1 MPYAQQPKASSDPE
15 IPPSRPA
22 RPRFH
27 HRCTDDRIREGSG
40 SPPSFSMTSK
50 ITKRRTSVF
59 RELGLD
65 TNEPTSPYSA
75 GHEFAQLTGLA
86 PPTSRHAPEL
96 ANYSASE
103 DGGGET
109 EREQRAQQSRGHRDE
124 NQSEPTS
131 PSACQR
137 PWYSRLTSARRPRI
151 KTVSS
156 APPPSMSAITRL
168 SSIALL
174 IAVLLPGLSHFRGH
188 EEVAPIV
195 ADAGVIHTKA
205 ADAGPVLEPRADSPT
220 KVCKRWA
227 HQSEL
232 GSI

>member
-1 MPYAQQPKASSDPE
+1 
-15 IPPSRPA
+15 
-22 RPRFH
+22 
-27 HRCTDDRIREGSG
+27 
-40 SPPSFSMTSK
+40 MTSK

-75 GHEFAQLTGLA
+75 GHEFAQLTGLTPA
-86 PPTSRHAPEL
+86 TSSHAPEP
-96 ANYSASE
+96 ANYNASE
-103 DGGGET
+103 DNGDNGGEIEG
-109 EREQRAQQSRGHRDE
+109 ERRAQQRRDHRDG

-156 APPPSMSAITRL
+156 APPPSMSAITRI

-188 EEVAPIV
+188 DEVAPVV

-205 ADAGPVLEPRADSPT
+205 AEAGPVLEPRADSPT

-232 GSI
+232 RSI